1 MSENELAQM
10 IMENAPSNYEHY
22 TEVHYNH
29 YGTRGVVDLVEVIQW
44 KDHPGCDPNAI
55 ELKSD
60 AAIDQPTGANEILR
74 QFNKQI
80 SYFSKGVADN
90 RVPTN
95 GLQHKLVFEATKK
108 TITHVVENISLY
120 ANPKQDGIIKIHP
133 PEAVEE
139 GGPYPAP
146 VSHGKIQM
154 SEYTEWLRDYVNPS
168 VEAVNDARGGD
179 NE

>member
-1 MSENELAQM
+1 MSEDELAQM
-10 IMENAPSNYEHY
+10 IMEETYSNYEYY

-44 KDHPGCDPNAI
+44 SGPGCDPSAI

-60 AAIDQPTGANEILR
+60 AAIDQSTGANEILR

-95 GLQHKLVFEATKK
+95 GLHHKLVFEATEK

-133 PEAVEE
+133 PEAVED

-154 SEYTEWLRDYVNPS
+154 SEYTEWLADYVDPS
-168 VEAVNDARGGD
+168 IDAVNDTRGD
-179 NE
+179 NDE